1 MSHLFRCLMA
11 AFLLFPFSVRAE
23 WSSTDLLQLQLDAW
37 QARGGFHQLSIRGN
51 APDDISSLQDV
62 IDSGEAHLAVLE
74 GSASMESEQAL
85 LAQLRQDWE
94 RLSRRALDNPL
105 ATQGYADYEAFS
117 ELNTF
122 TLALHRAIDERLREM
137 PARPMDAM
145 LELAIRLQRI
155 SSEYL
160 ALTAFPSAG
169 INSGTREEPMDF
181 SAEAMAFEKS
191 LDKLREEYAGNDA
204 LSRTLKQVATR
215 WSFIRGAI
223 PALDDPNAAKVPLLF
238 HRYSGD
244 IAADLSLVA
253 ALVSEKGNG

>member
-1 MSHLFRCLMA
+1 MTRFMRCLMA
-11 AFLLFPFSVRAE
+11 AVFLFPFAARAE

-51 APDDISSLQDV
+51 APADISSLQDV
-62 IDSGEAHLAVLE
+62 LDSGEAHLAVLAE
-74 GSASMESEQAL
+74 TASLESEQTL
-85 LAQLRQDWE
+85 LLQLRQDWE
-94 RLSRRALDNPL
+94 RLARRALDNPL

-122 TLALHRAIDERLREM
+122 TLALHRAIGERLREM
-137 PARPMDAM
+137 PERPMDAM

-169 INSGTREEPMDF
+169 INAGTREEPLDF
-181 SAEAMAFEKS
+181 SSEAMAFEKS
-191 LDKLREEYAGNDA
+191 LDKLQAQYASNDA

-223 PALDDPNAAKVPLLF
+223 PALDDPGSAKVPLLF

-253 ALVSEKGNG
+253 SLAGDDAQG